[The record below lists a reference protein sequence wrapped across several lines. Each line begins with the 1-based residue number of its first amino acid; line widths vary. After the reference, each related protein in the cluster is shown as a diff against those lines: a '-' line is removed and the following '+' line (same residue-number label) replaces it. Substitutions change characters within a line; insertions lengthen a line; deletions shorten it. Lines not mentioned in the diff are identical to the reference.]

1 MKKIIHL
8 SDLHFQLNWEEDQ
21 ELVLH
26 AFFKD
31 LSKQIEG
38 VDINDIVFIFSG
50 DVVRAGEDISLYDKF
65 IELFDVELNKLKINK
80 EKRYCVPGNHDI
92 SVAYVKNN
100 FVVHEG
106 IVSQDLNEKKI

>member
-8 SDLHFQLNWEEDQ
+8 SDLHFRLNWEEDQ

-31 LSKQIEG
+31 LSKQIEHI
-38 VDINDIVFIFSG
+38 DIDDVVFIFSG
-50 DVVRAGEDISLYDKF
+50 DMVKAGEDMSLYDKF
-65 IELFDVELNKLKINK
+65 IELFDVELDKLNIKK
-80 EKRYCVPGNHDI
+80 EQRYCVPGNHDI
-92 SVAYVKNN
+92 SAIYVKNN

-106 IVSQDLNEKKI
+106 IVTQNLSEK